1 MKNKVL
7 INFRY
12 PSAWNKVLI
21 SKAKKDE
28 ATVSVV
34 ISRCL
39 ERKFG
44 LGKGKVYKPKRDE
57 NVPKVLED
65 K

>member
-1 MKNKVL
+1 MKDRVL

-12 PSAWNKVLI
+12 PSAWNKVLTA
-21 SKAKKDE
+21 KAKKEE

-34 ISRCL
+34 ISNWL

-44 LGKGKVYKPKRDE
+44 LGKGKIRKKNRS
-57 NVPKVLED
+57 K
-65 K
+65 